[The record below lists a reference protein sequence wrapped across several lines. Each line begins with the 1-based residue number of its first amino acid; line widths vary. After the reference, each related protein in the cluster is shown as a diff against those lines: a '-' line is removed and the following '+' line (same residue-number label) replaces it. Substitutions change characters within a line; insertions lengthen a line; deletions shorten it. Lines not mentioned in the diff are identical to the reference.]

1 MTAKKILVLF
11 TNEWDTSEFESQ
23 RYAGRFEF
31 IFEGFDLFK
40 FPENAWLMLFDA
52 RRFIAR
58 IVSRFANAGID
69 GVVSTDEHFGT
80 MIAAIIAQRLGVPG
94 GNVESILI
102 SQHKYY
108 ARVRQREIA
117 PEATPAFSYFPYQ
130 IDRAED
136 TGLEFP
142 FYVKPVKATYSI
154 LARRVDN
161 FDDLKRHLTFGMLE
175 KLILEKLIKPFN
187 DLGSD
192 RGLFP
197 IDAHHLVAETLLE
210 GDQVTVE
217 GFVNQ
222 GQYTKLGVVD
232 SIMYPGTSAFQRF
245 DYPSHLPL
253 DVQQRMEALTERI
266 ARGFGFDHG
275 FFNMEYFYNRTT
287 DQIQLIEVNPRLA
300 YQFADLREKVDGF
313 NPYEALLDLAVGETP
328 KVVFR
333 QGRYRH
339 AASFVLRKFGRARLR
354 NAPSAAELHDVR
366 RRHRDLRLMVYVKK
380 GASLDREL
388 KWLGSYR
395 YAVLNLGAMDH
406 RGLFDRF
413 HTVSRELLFDFA

>member
-11 TNEWDTSEFESQ
+11 TNEWDTAEFASS
-23 RYAGRFEF
+23 RYAGRYQF

-52 RRFIAR
+52 RRFIER
-58 IVSRFANAGID
+58 IVSRFGDAGIE

-80 MIAAIIAQRLGVPG
+80 MIAAIIAERLGVPG
-94 GNVESILI
+94 GDVESILI
-102 SQHKYY
+102 AQHKYY

-136 TGLEFP
+136 TGLAFP

-161 FDDLKRHLTFGMLE
+161 FAELKRHLTFGFLE
-175 KLILEKLIKPFN
+175 KHILEKLIKPFN

-192 RGLFP
+192 RRLFP
-197 IDAHHLVAETLLE
+197 IDARHLVAEALLE

-217 GFVNQ
+217 GFFDR
-222 GQYTKLGVVD
+222 GQLTMLGVVD

-245 DYPSHLPL
+245 DYPSHHPI
-253 DVQQRMEALTERI
+253 DVQRRMEALTERVM
-266 ARGFGFDHG
+266 RGFGFNHG
-275 FFNMEYFYNRTT
+275 FFNVELFYNRVS
-287 DQIQLIEVNPRLA
+287 DRIQLLEVNPRMA

-313 NPYEALLDLAVGETP
+313 NPYEALLDLAVGVTP
-328 KVVFR
+328 KVVFGA
-333 QGRYRH
+333 GRYRH

-354 NAPSAAELHDVR
+354 KAPSAAELYDVR
-366 RRHRDLRLMVYVKK
+366 RRHHDARLMVYVKK
-380 GASLDREL
+380 GASLEREL

-395 YAVLNLGAMDH
+395 YAVLNLGAMDR

-413 HTVSRELLFDFA
+413 HAVSRELAFDFA

>member
-1 MTAKKILVLF
+1 MTPKKILVLF
-11 TNEWDTSEFESQ
+11 TNEWDTAEFAGA
-23 RYAGRFEF
+23 RYAGRYQF

-40 FPENAWLMLFDA
+40 FPENGWLMLFDA
-52 RRFIAR
+52 RRFIER
-58 IVSRFANAGID
+58 IVARFRDAGIV
-69 GVVSTDEHFGT
+69 GVISTDEHFGA
-80 MIAAIIAQRLGVPG
+80 MIAAIIAERLGLPG
-94 GNVESILI
+94 SNVQSVLI
-102 SQHKYY
+102 AQHKYY
-108 ARVRQREIA
+108 ARVRQKEIA
-117 PEATPAFSYFPYQ
+117 PQATPGFAYFPYH
-130 IDRAED
+130 IERPEE
-136 TGLEFP
+136 TGLSFP

-161 FDDLKRHLTFGMLE
+161 FGELKAHLTFGWLE

-197 IDAHHLVAETLLE
+197 IDAHHLVAEEILC

-222 GQYTKLGVVD
+222 GQITMLGVVD

-245 DYPSHLPL
+245 EYPSHLQRE
-253 DVQQRMEALTERI
+253 VQQRMKALTEQVVT
-266 ARGFGFDHG
+266 GFGFAHG
-275 FFNMEYFYNRTT
+275 FFNVELFYNRAT
-287 DQIQLIEVNPRLA
+287 DQIHIIEVNPRLA

-313 NPYEALLDLAVGETP
+313 NPYEALLDLAVGMAP
-328 KVVFR
+328 KVVFGE
-333 QGRYRH
+333 GRYRH

-354 NAPSAAELHDVR
+354 KAPTAAQLREVR
-366 RRHRDLRLMVYVKK
+366 SRHRDARLMVYIKK
-380 GASLDREL
+380 GASLDREV

-406 RGLFDRF
+406 PSLFDRF
-413 HTVSRELLFDFA
+413 HDVSRELPFDFA